1 MIITIPFSGFYD
13 SIHNDNVEHELYSG
27 VFTDHATGCTNND
40 RLSELASDSIDW
52 RELYIDYAKEY
63 VDAFNNELGL
73 NLVFNEL
80 SSPKEY
86 NFTTDRIFC
95 EISLQQAQKLWD
107 ETDGLTLKKYAAE
120 MFTSRSGFISF
131 YEPDFY
137 FWGPLHTWDHN
148 QLNCLMYAWLDDNHS
163 EQDVFISDDKKTW
176 NETELYLMDDFISCN
191 GGASE
196 LIYKHCADK
205 RLFSVSDYL
214 NKRAERL
221 NAA

>member
-1 MIITIPFSGFYD
+1 MIISIPFGGFYD
-13 SIHNDNVEHELYSG
+13 SIHSDNVERELYNG
-27 VFTDHATGCTNND
+27 ALTDHATGCTNND
-40 RLSELASDSIDW
+40 RLSALAYDSINW
-52 RELYIDYAKEY
+52 RDLYIDYAKEY
-63 VDAFNNELGL
+63 VKAFNNKFDL
-73 NLVFNEL
+73 NLVFDEL

-107 ETDGLTLKKYAAE
+107 ETDGLILKNYAQD
-120 MFTSRSGFISF
+120 MFTSCGGFISF

-137 FWGPLHTWDHN
+137 LWGPLHTWDCN
-148 QLNCLMYAWLDDNHS
+148 QLNCLIYAWLECAH
-163 EQDVFISDDKKTW
+163 DVTDW

-205 RLFSVSDYL
+205 RLFSVSNYL
-214 NKRAERL
+214 NKRAERVSTP
-221 NAA
+221 